1 MESIQIG
8 LHFIPEF
15 MILLAPMSSFLLG
28 GGEFFFQAAVLH
40 IHHIA
45 VVGLL
50 FQLGKLFFGQ
60 RIVAEKG
67 ALTNIIQIARMN
79 EGFFCERDLFLH
91 SGKFLF
97 GLGEGF
103 VGLGEVLLFLVNL
116 GGQSVQSLL
125 LPLDFELGDGQ
136 VFFSAATLTKEAL
149 IHARDLDYIGKRTF
163 LGNYSLTEEE
173 FSKLKKQADHG
184 YMMDVENRRLKEE
197 LSTAKKEAAHW
208 GQKYHELWYEVKP
221 YLDALHRAPEL
232 VRSFLEKILAPKQE
246 HTMNVPQ
253 QNRKR
258 GQDMEL

>member
-1 MESIQIG
+1 MPTPAVSLLHIHGELLLGGKNLFQKAAHQFGRTVESIQIG
-8 LHFIPEF
+8 FYVVPQVVVLV
-15 MILLAPMSSFLLG
+15 APTNGLFLG
-28 GGEFFFQAAVLH
+28 GGKFFFQAAVLH

-136 VFFSAATLTKEAL
+136 VFFSAATLTAL
-149 IHARDLDYIGKRTF
+149 YIRIPGVAHIVEEIVLQDTVRLLQDWLAALLQDRLSGIVQQGLGSPLLASADLHDG
-163 LGNYSLTEEE
+163 LLDC
-173 FSKLKKQADHG
+173 ADQCLVLAAFRPEDLLFHG
-184 YMMDVENRRLKEE
+184 
-197 LSTAKKEAAHW
+197 T
-208 GQKYHELWYEVKP
+208 
-221 YLDALHRAPEL
+221 
-232 VRSFLEKILAPKQE
+232 
-246 HTMNVPQ
+246 
-253 QNRKR
+253 
-258 GQDMEL
+258 